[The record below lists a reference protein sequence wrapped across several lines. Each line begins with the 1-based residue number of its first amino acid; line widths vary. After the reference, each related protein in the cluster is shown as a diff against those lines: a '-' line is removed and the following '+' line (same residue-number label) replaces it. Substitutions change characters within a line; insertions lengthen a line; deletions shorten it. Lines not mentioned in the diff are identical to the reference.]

1 MTLLLETRTKT
12 RRRSKKQQ
20 QALILN
26 IPAQVRDIMKF
37 EHGTEIS
44 MEVCLDENEEMYIK
58 VQKID

>member
-37 EHGTEIS
+37 EHGTEVTLK
-44 MEVCLDENEEMYIK
+44 VCLENE
-58 VQKID
+58 KIYLRIEKQD